1 MSDEMIFAS
10 GLYVKKP
17 DQAPYFVVAHIG
29 VDVEQF
35 TEWLIQQEITK
46 GFVNL
51 QLCMSKGGKLYCHLV
66 KKQPAR
72 APEPVP
78 TRAQLPLTERIP
90 APIVED
96 FDDEIPF

>member
-10 GLYVKKP
+10 GLYVKRPERAP
-17 DQAPYFVVAHIG
+17 DFVIAHIG

-51 QLCMSKGGKLYCHLV
+51 QMCLSRGGKLYCHVV
-66 KKQPAR
+66 KRPPTQTPA
-72 APEPVP
+72 PVP
-78 TRAQLPLTERIP
+78 TRAQPPLTERPTSI
-90 APIVED
+90 IED
-96 FDDEIPF
+96 FNDELPF